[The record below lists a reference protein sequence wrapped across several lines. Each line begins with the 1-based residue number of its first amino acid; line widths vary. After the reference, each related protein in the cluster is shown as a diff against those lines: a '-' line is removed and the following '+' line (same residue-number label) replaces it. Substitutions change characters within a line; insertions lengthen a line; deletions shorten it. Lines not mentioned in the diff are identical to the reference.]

1 MATGLQNQS
10 NYSAEPDFSDGG
22 GGGGGGGGRGAP
34 GAAAVGGGGGAMPRN
49 AGFPLGLWFR

>member
-22 GGGGGGGGRGAP
+22 GGGGGRGAP
-34 GAAAVGGGGGAMPRN
+34 GAAAVGGGGGAMRMEEEPSDFQVR
-49 AGFPLGLWFR
+49 AGR